1 MKKLL
6 TFILLL
12 LMAQACG
19 VYSFTG
25 ASIDPG
31 VETVSVA
38 YIENQA
44 TLVNPNLSQTMTEKL
59 KDFFVIQT
67 SLDLVKKN
75 GDLQFEGVITDYSV
89 RPINIQSGDVAAEN
103 RLTVTVRMIFT
114 NTVDEEK
121 SFEHTFTR
129 FADFD
134 GNQNLK
140 SVEEELVDQITNEL
154 VEDIFNK
161 AVVNW

>member
-1 MKKLL
+1 MKRFWQIGILILL
-6 TFILLL
+6 T
-12 LMAQACG
+12 QACG

-25 ASIDPG
+25 ASIDPE
-31 VETVSVA
+31 VKTVSVA

-67 SLDLVKKN
+67 NLDIVRRN
-75 GDLQFEGVITDYSV
+75 GDLQFEGVITNYSV

-114 NTVDEEK
+114 NTVDDEK
-121 SFEHTFTR
+121 SFEHSFTR

-140 SVEEELVDQITNEL
+140 TVEEELVDQITNEL